1 MDSLAKDLSTM
12 EVASSSSA
20 KPDAAKKEQQPKAQK
35 GNAPKGGKKGGK
47 KENAAPAAP
56 KELSPEIQK
65 LMQTKKF
72 VKTVDQL
79 EPSDPGF
86 NSASKIARRD
96 TARDIEKKIQDLWEK
111 EGTFQADA
119 GEREE
124 GKGKFMCTFPYP
136 YMNGRLHIGH
146 AFSLTKADFAAGYNR
161 LKGKAVLFPF
171 SFHCSGMPIQSA
183 ANNLTREIKT
193 CGLENCLAGNFDK
206 IYEEEEKKNAAPASS
221 AEAEFKLPTKTFKG
235 SKTKAVAKSGGG
247 PGSRKKTQWEILQLC
262 DVADEEIHKFQ
273 DAQYWLQY
281 FSPNCMQDL
290 KGFGLHADWR
300 RSFIT
305 TDTNP
310 FYDSFIRWQ
319 FRQLKDSGKIAFGK
333 RPTVYSKRD
342 GQACMDHD
350 RASGSAPPQPKPLH
364 LKLLLQLPIWLA
376 SSLPPPLL
384 PVVRLFPP
392 PPLPN

>member
-1 MDSLAKDLSTM
+1 M
-12 EVASSSSA
+12 
-20 KPDAAKKEQQPKAQK
+20 
-35 GNAPKGGKKGGK
+35 
-47 KENAAPAAP
+47 
-56 KELSPEIQK
+56 SPEIEK
-65 LMQTKKF
+65 LMGTVKF
-72 VKTVDQL
+72 VKTLDQL
-79 EPSDPGF
+79 HDSEPGYQL
-86 NSASKIARRD
+86 ASKTARRD
-96 TARDIEKKIQDLWEK
+96 TARDIELKIQAIWEK

-119 GEREE
+119 EERKE
-124 GKGKFMCTFPYP
+124 GAGKFFCTFPYP

-161 LKGKAVLFPF
+161 LKGRAVLFPF

-183 ANNLTREIKT
+183 ANNLAREINM

-206 IYEEEEKKNAAPASS
+206 LYEEEENKSATHSSDASDDI
-221 AEAEFKLPTKTFKG
+221 KVPTNTFKG
-235 SKTKAVAKSGGG
+235 SKTKAVQKTGGG
-247 PGSRKKTQWEILQLC
+247 GKGRKKTQWEILQMC
-262 DVADEEIHKFQ
+262 DVPSGEIHHFT
-273 DAQYWLQY
+273 DAEHWLQY

-319 FRQLKDSGKIAFGK
+319 FRLLKDAGKIAFGK

-350 RASGSAPPQPKPLH
+350 RASGDPTLSALVSLYSATCSFLSLLILH
-364 LKLLLQLPIWLA
+364 IRSIVAKVRARDLKSILL
-376 SSLPPPLL
+376 S
-384 PVVRLFPP
+384 R
-392 PPLPN
+392 